1 MLAGTRELV
10 DQLHRAFWD
19 QIPKWIATHRLIGGE
34 EPSHWDGIT
43 FATVQS
49 VASRIDELPNFG
61 VVLIDEA
68 HHVGSETFRRV
79 TNHLSDAMV
88 GGVTATP
95 WRGDRYD
102 IDQSVRPARDQDRH
116 CRGPPSAASSARPT
130 TAS

>member
-49 VASRIDELPNFG
+49 VASRIDELPE
-61 VVLIDEA
+61 V
-68 HHVGSETFRRV
+68 RRW
-79 TNHLSDAMV
+79 S
-88 GGVTATP
+88 
-95 WRGDRYD
+95 
-102 IDQSVRPARDQDRH
+102 
-116 CRGPPSAASSARPT
+116 
-130 TAS
+130 